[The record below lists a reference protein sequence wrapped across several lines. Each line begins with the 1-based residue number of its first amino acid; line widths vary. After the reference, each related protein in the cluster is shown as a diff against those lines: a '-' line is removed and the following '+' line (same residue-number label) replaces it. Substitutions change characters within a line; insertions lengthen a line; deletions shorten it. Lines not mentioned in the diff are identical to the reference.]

1 MDARRGAAV
10 SAGVALIG
18 ALTSGPLGVAVL
30 AVLDP
35 QPAWTDAATWA
46 DAYHDIQV
54 LPYACGYLLVS
65 GFLFLLGFLHQ
76 LAPEDR
82 KGRSTVALAF
92 AAVFGAMIFTN
103 YALQTT
109 AVPWLLK
116 GGQRDGIAFAAQ
128 LTMANPRS
136 LGWALEMWGYAAL
149 GAATWL
155 VAPAFGGTRLARLT
169 GTLFVANGPL
179 SIAAAIAAVLW
190 PQWLLSV
197 AGLVLYLLWNLLV
210 VVMLLTAVGA
220 LRQRPVQPG

>member
-1 MDARRGAAV
+1 
-10 SAGVALIG
+10 VALIG
-18 ALTSGPLGVAVL
+18 AVTSGPLGVAVL
-30 AVLDP
+30 AVAYP
-35 QPAWTDAATWA
+35 QPAWTNAATWA
-46 DAYHDIQV
+46 GAYRDIQI
-54 LPYACGYLLVS
+54 LPYVFGYLLVS
-65 GFLFLLGFLHQ
+65 GFLFLLAYLHR

-92 AAVFGAMIFTN
+92 AAIFGAMIFTN

-116 GGQRDGIAFAAQ
+116 GGQQDGMAFAAQ

-155 VAPAFGGTRLARLT
+155 AAPAFGGTKLARLT
-169 GTLFVANGPL
+169 GALFVANGPL
-179 SIAAAIAAVLW
+179 SIAAAIGAVLW
-190 PQWLLSV
+190 PQWLTSD

-220 LRQRPVQPG
+220 LRRPTVQPN